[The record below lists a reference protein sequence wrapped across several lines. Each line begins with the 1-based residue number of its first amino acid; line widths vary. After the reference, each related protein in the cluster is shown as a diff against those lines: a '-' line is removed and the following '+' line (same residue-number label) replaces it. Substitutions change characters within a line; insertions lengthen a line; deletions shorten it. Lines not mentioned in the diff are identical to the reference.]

1 MTLHD
6 TNAETTA
13 PGQHDHAGP
22 ATASPADVPVPS
34 DLGTERGHT
43 TIAEHAVEHIA
54 TRLIAESEH
63 MGGTARRVFGVTLGA
78 EHHGRDAQ
86 VHARVHGETATSL
99 TVRCSI
105 PYPTPVRQAT
115 DAVRT
120 HLMRRVEELT
130 GLTVQHVDIT
140 VTALTTEAGVR
151 VQ

>member
-6 TNAETTA
+6 TTA
-13 PGQHDHAGP
+13 PGQHDHTGP
-22 ATASPADVPVPS
+22 TPVPPAQVTAPN
-34 DLGTERGHT
+34 DIGTERGRT
-43 TIAEHAVEHIA
+43 TISEQAVENIA

-63 MGGTARRVFGVTLGA
+63 MGGTARSVLGVTLGA
-78 EHHGRDAQ
+78 ENHGREAR

-120 HLMRRVEELT
+120 DLMRRIEELT

-140 VTALTTEAGVR
+140 VTALTTEAGAR
-151 VQ
+151 TQ

>member
-6 TNAETTA
+6 TDA
-13 PGQHDHAGP
+13 PVQHDHTDPSAVP
-22 ATASPADVPVPS
+22 PADVTAPS
-34 DLGTERGHT
+34 DVGAECGRT
-43 TIAEHAVEHIA
+43 TISEQAVEHIA

-63 MGGTARRVFGVTLGA
+63 MGGTARSVLGVTLGD
-78 EHHGRDAQ
+78 EHHGRDAR

-105 PYPTPVRQAT
+105 PYPTPVRQTT

-140 VTALTTEAGVR
+140 VTALTTEAGAR
-151 VQ
+151 TQ